1 MMVFWGMFFVMLRV
15 AKNSKKFC
23 ERKVFVMAKNKGS
36 GGKISPYA
44 GNGGNVVKG
53 SNTKKGGT
61 GSGYVIKPHGK

>member
-1 MMVFWGMFFVMLRV
+1 
-15 AKNSKKFC
+15 
-23 ERKVFVMAKNKGS
+23 MAKNKGS